1 MLKVNNGNI
10 RTRWEI
16 CSKLVIKATD
26 DDPGVFISNF
36 EDISNLFLV
45 FLLLN
50 LNKKIFWD
58 GPKRNSQISVRYMDI
73 HLPSRQLHVKS

>member
-36 EDISNLFLV
+36 EDISHLFLV

-50 LNKKIFWD
+50 LNKKISWD
-58 GPKRNSQISVRYMDI
+58 GPKSNSQISVKYMDI
-73 HLPSRQLHVKS
+73 HLPSHQLHVKS